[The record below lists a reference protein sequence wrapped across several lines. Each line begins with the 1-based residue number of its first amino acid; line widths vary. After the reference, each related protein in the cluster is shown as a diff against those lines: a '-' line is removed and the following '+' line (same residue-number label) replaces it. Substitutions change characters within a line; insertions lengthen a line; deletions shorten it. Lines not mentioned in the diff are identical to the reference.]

1 MILPTRKLTVREL
14 NRIIAPILFLLPI
27 LVFFYY
33 DWHENSKDIT
43 YFNCQLDDMT
53 IKGEKRKAKDKSVT
67 SVFEIRKRRDV
78 RDIKILKDGK
88 ELVTLSMDSHS
99 PNINDNYED
108 NLSWTYGTWGQRLGK
123 AIAGEKLMD
132 WNLNLKTWKMKTVI
146 REGQTIW
153 RDNIFAKE
161 GVTEINWTC
170 KARDHSLLR
179 T

>member
-1 MILPTRKLTVREL
+1 MILPTRKLTSGEL
-14 NRIIAPILFLLPI
+14 KWIGVILLISLPI
-27 LVFFYY
+27 PSIYY
-33 DWHENSKDIT
+33 YQWRDNAKDIT

-53 IKGEKRKAKDKSVT
+53 TKGEKKKAKDMSIT
-67 SVFEIRKRRDV
+67 SNFQIRQRKDIG
-78 RDIKILKDGK
+78 DIKILEDGK

-99 PNINDNYED
+99 PNISDDYED
-108 NLSWTYGTWGQRLGK
+108 NLSWTYGTWGESLGNV
-123 AIAGEKLMD
+123 ISGEKLMD

-161 GVTEINWTC
+161 GVTEMNWTC
-170 KARDHSLLR
+170 KWRDHSFLR